1 MPESGHPWHSPLRSF
16 AMPSKLSSALHSRPV
31 VGLNAEAVRVCIVG
45 GGFGG
50 LHCALALHQRSHH
63 LPRPVHITLVEP
75 RDRFNFT
82 PLLYEL
88 LTQELASWEIA
99 PTYQDLLRPTAI
111 DLRQDWVE
119 HLDLTQRTVALRH
132 GDPLSYDYL
141 VVALGSQMRPPAIAG
156 SQAHSLPSHTVPVL

>member
-50 LHCALALHQRSHH
+50 LYCALALHHRSHH

-99 PTYQDLLRPTAI
+99 PTYQDLMRPTAI